1 MKKQELRNIIKEEMK
16 LVSKDQRDTEAHIV
30 FETVKTLSSFDSA
43 KHILLYRS
51 LPDELPTDNVI
62 AEWAKTKM
70 IYLPRISGDELE
82 VVPYSEYESIN
93 KRFKVREPEGNA
105 ITDLS
110 IIDLVIVPAI
120 ALDCHCNRL
129 GRGKGYY
136 DRLLPLLTKAETIGV
151 AMDCQYVKESLPT
164 EPNDVQLDAVITRS
178 NINFRDRT

>member
-16 LVSKDQRDTEAHIV
+16 LVSKDQRDNEAHIV

-51 LPDELPTDNVI
+51 LPDEL
-62 AEWAKTKM
+62 
-70 IYLPRISGDELE
+70 E
-82 VVPYSEYESIN
+82 VVPYSEHESIN

-151 AMDCQYVKESLPT
+151 AMDCQYVKNSLPT
-164 EPNDVQLDAVITRS
+164 EPNDVQLDAVITHS
-178 NINFRDRT
+178 NIIFRDRT